1 MSSSRRPRS
10 SSLSVRSGRGLVEK
24 APALVDVGAEIDFE
38 NGAPHIVVVDGR
50 EIGVVRWGNQFFAM
64 RNHCPDQGGPLCAGP
79 VRLHLAA
86 GPVGEHVALTLEEGR
101 PVIAC
106 PWHHYEF
113 DLQTGHEIR
122 GGRRA
127 ITYQVEV
134 EAGRVYL
141 RNGVRPVTTQAT
153 L

>member
-1 MSSSRRPRS
+1 
-10 SSLSVRSGRGLVEK
+10 LVEK

>member
-1 MSSSRRPRS
+1 VSTKP
-10 SSLSVRSGRGLVEK
+10 G
-24 APALVDVGAEIDFE
+24 LVDVGADAEFV
-38 NGAPHIVVVDGR
+38 NGAPRIVVIDGR
-50 EIGVVRWGNQFFAM
+50 EIGVVRWGDKFYAM

-86 GPVGEHVALTLEEGR
+86 GPAGEHVELAFEEGR

-113 DLQTGHEIR
+113 DLQTGHEVR

-134 EAGRVYL
+134 DGGRVL
-141 RNGVRPVTTQAT
+141 LKVGPAHAAAEPKPTPGPA
-153 L
+153 

>member
-1 MSSSRRPRS
+1 M
-10 SSLSVRSGRGLVEK
+10 
-24 APALVDVGAEIDFE
+24 VDVGAEAEFE
-38 NGAPHIVVVDGR
+38 HSVPRLFVIAGKEV
-50 EIGVVRWGNQFFAM
+50 GVVRWGDRYFAM

-79 VRLHLAA
+79 VRAPLSA
-86 GPVGEHVALTLEEGR
+86 GPVGDHVQLSEEEGR

-127 ITYQVEV
+127 ITYQVELDG
-134 EAGRVYL
+134 GRVYV
-141 RNGVRPVTTQAT
+141 RTGVRPASGSNPAEE